1 MSKSKDYSALASEII
16 AGVGGAENINKV
28 IHCISRLRFYLKDEK
43 KAQTDKITALDGVAG
58 ALYNAG
64 LGQYQVVIGPAV
76 TDVYDE
82 VISQLGEEFADEEA
96 TQSAVAETGAAAQKE
111 ERPKNLWGWIT
122 KAFQVLIGTITGS
135 MIPIIGL
142 LAASGILKGFL
153 TLFTFNLNL
162 IDTKSTTYII
172 INAMGDS
179 AFYFLPILV
188 GFSAAKQLRS
198 DPIVVGA
205 IAGVLVHPTIAAL
218 WAAPTKGMATFL
230 GIPMNAEFFGL
241 PIHIPQYT
249 YSIFPIIFAAWLA
262 RPVGNWL
269 KKVLPLSLR
278 SILQPL
284 FTLFIVASAVLVI
297 MGPVISLISSGLAAG
312 INMLVTANEAVAGLV
327 IGGLY
332 QVLVIF
338 GLHWMV
344 VPIVSN
350 DIAMTGHSVLNALI
364 NFTMIAQGTGA
375 LAVWAKTKRADIK
388 GLSLAGALSGY
399 AGVTEPAMY
408 GINLKYGH
416 VFWMANIGGAVGG
429 FIAGLLKVDMFGF
442 TGSLIGF
449 PSFFSKTNPSN
460 IWTFVIASAATI
472 IVSFICVYFWGFSDA
487 DLDKVKAAQ
496 KKNVF
501 KDATNK

>member
-1 MSKSKDYSALASEII
+1 MAKDNNYQDLAANII
-16 AGVGGAENINKV
+16 KYVGGPENVDKV

-43 KAQTDKITALDGVAG
+43 KADTAKITALPGVAG

-76 TDVYDE
+76 ADVYDQ
-82 VISQLGEEFADEEA
+82 VVAQLGSSVVDEDA
-96 TQSAVAETGAAAQKE
+96 TNQAVASTQAQAQA
-111 ERPKNLWGWIT
+111 ERPKNLWGWISRGF
-122 KAFQVLIGTITGS
+122 KLLIGTITGS

-153 TLFTFNLNL
+153 TLFTYNLNW
-162 IDTKSTTYII
+162 IDTKSTTYVI

-179 AFYFLPILV
+179 TFYFLPILV
-188 GFSAAKQLRS
+188 GYTAAKQLHS
-198 DPIVVGA
+198 DPITVAA

-218 WAAPTKGMATFL
+218 WSAPTKGMATLL
-230 GIPMNAEFFGL
+230 GIPLNATFFGL

-278 SILQPL
+278 SIFQPL
-284 FTLFIVASAVLVI
+284 FTLFIVASAVLVV
-297 MGPVISLISSGLAAG
+297 MGPVISLVSAGLAAI
-312 INMLVTANEAVAGLV
+312 INFLVTANEAIAGLI
-327 IGGLY
+327 IGAFY
-332 QVLVIF
+332 QTLVIF
-338 GLHWMV
+338 GLHWMI

-350 DIAMTGHSVLNALI
+350 DIAMTGHSVLNGLI
-364 NFTMIAQGTGA
+364 NFTMIAQGAGA
-375 LAVWAKTKRADIK
+375 LAVWAKSKRPDIK
-388 GLSLAGALSGY
+388 GLAMSGALSGF

-408 GINLKYGH
+408 GINLKYGR
-416 VFWMANIGGAVGG
+416 VFWMASIGSAVGG
-429 FIAGLLKVDMFGF
+429 LVAGLMHIDMFGF

-449 PSFFSKTNPSN
+449 PSFFSKSNPNN
-460 IWTFVIASAATI
+460 IWTFVIASVITI
-472 IVSFICVYFWGFSDA
+472 VISFVCVYFWGFSDA
-487 DLDKVKAAQ
+487 DLDKQKGAK

-501 KDATNK
+501 KSAVND

>member
-1 MSKSKDYSALASEII
+1 MAKTDYQALAKQII
-16 AGVGGAENINKV
+16 ELVGGPSNIDKV

-43 KAQTDKITALDGVAG
+43 KAQTDKITSLPGVAG

-82 VISQLGEEFADEEA
+82 VIKQLGTQFADADATKAAVDATAGQNEA
-96 TQSAVAETGAAAQKE
+96 P
-111 ERPKNLWGWIT
+111 RPTNLLGWI
-122 KAFQVLIGTITGS
+122 KRGFQLLIGTITGS

-153 TLFTFNLNL
+153 TLFTFNLHW
-162 IDTKSTTYII
+162 IDTKSTTFII

-188 GFSAAKQLRS
+188 GYTAAKQLHS
-198 DPIVVGA
+198 EPITVAA

-218 WAAPTKGMATFL
+218 WAAPTKGMATL
-230 GIPMNAEFFGL
+230 MGIPLNATFFGI

-278 SILQPL
+278 AIFQPL
-284 FTLFIVASAVLVI
+284 FTLFIVTSAVLVL
-297 MGPVISLISSGLAAG
+297 MGPVISLLSGALAAA
-312 INMLVTANEAVAGLV
+312 INFLVTANEAIAGLV
-327 IGGLY
+327 IGALY
-332 QVLVIF
+332 QTLVIF
-338 GLHWMV
+338 GLHWMI

-350 DIAMTGHSVLNALI
+350 DIAMTGHSVLNALV
-364 NFTMIAQGTGA
+364 NFTMIAQGAGA
-375 LAVWAKTKRADIK
+375 LAVWVKTKRADIK
-388 GLSLAGALSGY
+388 GLALAGALSSF

-416 VFWMANIGGAVGG
+416 VFWTASIGSTVGC
-429 FIAGLLKVDMFGF
+429 FIAGLFHIDMFGF

-449 PSFFSKTNPSN
+449 PSFFSKTNPNN
-460 IWTFVIASAATI
+460 IWVFLVAAVITLI
-472 IVSFICVYFWGFSDA
+472 ISFCCVYFWGFTDA
-487 DLDKVKAAQ
+487 DLDKVKDAKQ
-496 KKNVF
+496 KNVF
-501 KDATNK
+501 KDATN

>member
-1 MSKSKDYSALASEII
+1 MAKHQDYNALAKQII
-16 AGVGGAENINKV
+16 AGVGGAENIDKV

-43 KAQTDKITALDGVAG
+43 KAQTDELTALDGVVG
-58 ALYNAG
+58 ALYNSS

-76 TDVYDE
+76 TDVYDA
-82 VISQLGEEFADEEA
+82 VIAQLGTGFTDDSATEA
-96 TQSAVAETGAAAQKE
+96 AVESTGGQKPSP
-111 ERPKNLWGWIT
+111 RPKTPFGWISR
-122 KAFQVLIGTITGS
+122 AFQVLIGTITGS

-198 DPIVVGA
+198 DPIVVAA

-218 WAAPTKGMATFL
+218 WAAPTKGMSTFL
-230 GIPMNAEFFGL
+230 GIPMNATFFGL

-278 SILQPL
+278 SIFQPL
-284 FTLFIVASAVLVI
+284 FTVFIVTTAVLVV
-297 MGPVISLISSGLAAG
+297 MGPVISLISSAFASV
-312 INMLVTANEAVAGLV
+312 INLLVTSNEAIAGLV

-344 VPIVSN
+344 VPLVSN

-375 LAVWAKTKRADIK
+375 LAVWAKSKRADIK
-388 GLSLAGALSGY
+388 GLALAGALSGY

-416 VFWMANIGGAVGG
+416 VFWMSNIGGAVGG
-429 FIAGLLKVDMFGF
+429 LIAGLFKIDMFGF

-449 PSFFSKTNPSN
+449 PSFFSKTNPNN
-460 IWTFVIASAATI
+460 IWAFVIASVATI
-472 IVSFICVYFWGFSDA
+472 VVSFICVYFWGFSDA

-501 KDATNK
+501 KDATK